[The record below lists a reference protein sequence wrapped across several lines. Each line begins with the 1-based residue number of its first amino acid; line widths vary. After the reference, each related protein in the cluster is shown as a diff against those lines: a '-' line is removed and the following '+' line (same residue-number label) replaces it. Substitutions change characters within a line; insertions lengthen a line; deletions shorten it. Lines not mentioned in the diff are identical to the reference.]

1 MNGFSTWLTSICAI
15 VVIGVIVDIFLSDSR
30 TGKFVKCV
38 LASITLLVIVTPL
51 SSLFSSGKLSFDYSE
66 YSISIDEGYA
76 QYITEQKTS
85 VIEKSLSLQL
95 EEEGIKGAEVNITL
109 SLNNEEEI
117 IDFVEINLSK
127 SVIDEK
133 FGHINR
139 NDLVVDLVQKYLVI
153 ERDRVKVY
161 E

>member
-1 MNGFSTWLTSICAI
+1 M
-15 VVIGVIVDIFLSDSR
+15 
-30 TGKFVKCV
+30 
-38 LASITLLVIVTPL
+38 
-51 SSLFSSGKLSFDYSE
+51 
-66 YSISIDEGYA
+66 
-76 QYITEQKTS
+76 
-85 VIEKSLSLQL
+85 IEKSLSLQL